1 LRIAAAS
8 GVAIAPRSV
17 KAAVVRT
24 ISLMEIA
31 RKKYGFERKGKLLVL
46 AVVGETTAM
55 LSVLSGAIYR
65 KRLM

>member
-1 LRIAAAS
+1 
-8 GVAIAPRSV
+8 
-17 KAAVVRT
+17 
-24 ISLMEIA
+24 
-31 RKKYGFERKGKLLVL
+31 L